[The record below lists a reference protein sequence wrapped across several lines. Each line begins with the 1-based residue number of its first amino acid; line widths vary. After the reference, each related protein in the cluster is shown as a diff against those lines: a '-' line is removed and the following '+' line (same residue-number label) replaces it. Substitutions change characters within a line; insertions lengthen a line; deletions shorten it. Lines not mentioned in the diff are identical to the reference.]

1 MTASPGLM
9 PRLRNPA
16 ASSCREYIPLKSYR
30 ESHGS
35 SALKRGTSALGTAP
49 STRHYGTGHFYYLP
63 DVVQFPTVHPDLERL
78 IRLQALDTQAADAR
92 KAQTSIPETQLAL
105 DQKLEGARSAVAAAR
120 EKQAANQADRRALE
134 KDLAALNTRLSRYK
148 DQLMEVKTN
157 REYTAMQHEIET
169 AQGEVK
175 RLEDQ
180 MLEKMLEADELAA
193 GLKAAE
199 AALKTAEQKIVKE
212 RAELDVQLVEA
223 GTTLDSTSEGASRA
237 GGRVASV
244 GGRHLRVD
252 CARSQGHRRRR
263 RQRRAVQPVPGA
275 PETPGLRAGPH
286 EQRHRPV
293 RQLPAHPLLRAAP
306 GGPGPA
312 SRSRDGMI
320 TAYIDGGSRGNP
332 GPAGYGVQIVGDDGA
347 VVAELYGSL
356 PHATNNVAEYNGL
369 LAALAWAVDQG
380 QRSLHIRSDSEL
392 LVKQLRGE
400 YRVKNP
406 GLQPLYQD
414 ARALIGRI
422 GRVTFEHVRREL
434 NKEADRL
441 ANLAMDEAAASAK
454 VFGEYVGRNFS
465 SAESI
470 IPPCLYAL
478 SPCPSSPSPC
488 ASCRRAPC
496 HRLPIPRLVSSRS
509 STAATSQDGTVCR
522 RSIRQSLR
530 R

>member
-1 MTASPGLM
+1 M
-9 PRLRNPA
+9 
-16 ASSCREYIPLKSYR
+16 
-30 ESHGS
+30 
-35 SALKRGTSALGTAP
+35 
-49 STRHYGTGHFYYLP
+49 
-63 DVVQFPTVHPDLERL
+63 
-78 IRLQALDTQAADAR
+78 DTQAADAR
-92 KAQTSIPETQLAL
+92 KAQTSIPETQQAL
-105 DQKLEGARSAVAAAR
+105 DQKLEGARSTVAAAR
-120 EKQAANQADRRALE
+120 DKQAANQADRRALE

-180 MLEKMLEADELAA
+180 MLEKMLEGDELAA

-199 AALKTAEQKIVKE
+199 AALKTAEQKIV
-212 RAELDVQLVEA
+212 
-223 GTTLDSTSEGASRA
+223 EGACRA
-237 GGRVASV
+237 RRAANRGRHDAREHVEGARGAGDRVAGV
-244 GGRHLRVD
+244 GGGHIRVN
-252 CARSQGHRRRR
+252 RTWPQGHRRGH
-263 RQRRAVQPVPGA
+263 RQGRAVQPVPGA
-275 PETPGLRAGPH
+275 PAASSLRPGPP

-293 RQLPAHPLLRAAP
+293 RQLPAHPLLRAAS
-306 GGPGPA
+306 GGPGPT
-312 SRSRDGMI
+312 SRARHGMI
-320 TAYIDGGSRGNP
+320 TVYIDGGSRGNP

-356 PHATNNVAEYNGL
+356 PNATNNVAEYNGL

-406 GLQPLYQD
+406 GLQPLFQD

-454 VFGEYVGRNFS
+454 
-465 SAESI
+465 A
-470 IPPCLYAL
+470 
-478 SPCPSSPSPC
+478 
-488 ASCRRAPC
+488 
-496 HRLPIPRLVSSRS
+496 
-509 STAATSQDGTVCR
+509 TA
-522 RSIRQSLR
+522 RQG
-530 R
+530 